1 MELSAGLGERIANA
15 LETLNPKQKEMA
27 RFVLDNRYLVS
38 FVSASELG
46 GKNSTSA
53 ASVVRFAQALGYEG
67 YTEMQNALRSELP
80 THMAAT
86 TRMQKLM
93 SAAGPSASIPQRVF
107 YTDIKNIEQTANS
120 LSDEDLNAALD
131 TILKARRILVIGAGL
146 SSAPAAF
153 LSHSLKV
160 MGFDALGIQGEG
172 LQSAVELARIRSD
185 DLMIAIDLWRY
196 VRMTVYAVAQAKEKG
211 ARVIAITDSIVSPLT
226 QMADIAFEIATE
238 GTAHSLSTT
247 ALMSLLNVLV
257 AMLAD
262 RAPEQV
268 YEALQRLDAM
278 YVGNDLLIM
287 K

>member
-1 MELSAGLGERIANA
+1 MTLSGSLGERIANA
-15 LETLNPKQKEMA
+15 LDALNPKHRQVA

-46 GKNSTSA
+46 QKNGTSA
-53 ASVVRFAQALGYEG
+53 ATVVRFAQALGYEG
-67 YTEMQNALRSELP
+67 YTELQNALRAELP
-80 THMAAT
+80 SHMAAT

-93 SAAGPSASIPQRVF
+93 SAGGPSASIPQRVF
-107 YTDIKNIEQTANS
+107 FTDIKNIEQTAS
-120 LSDEDLNAALD
+120 SISEDDLNTAVDRILAAP
-131 TILKARRILVIGAGL
+131 RILVIGAGL

-160 MGFDALGIQGEG
+160 MGFNALGIQGEG
-172 LQSAVELARIRSD
+172 LQSAVELARLQPD
-185 DLMIAIDLWRY
+185 ELLIAIDLWRY
-196 VRMTVYAVAQAKEKG
+196 VRTTVYAATQAKAKG
-211 ARVIAITDSIVSPLT
+211 AMLIAITDSLVSPLT
-226 QMADIAFEIATE
+226 KLADTSFEIATE
-238 GTAHSLSTT
+238 GVAHSLSTT

-262 RAPEQV
+262 RAPQQV

-278 YVGNDLLIM
+278 YLGNDLLLN